1 MVVGIGVKQFVQ
13 NQIISRLSRVYKDE
27 RGITG
32 LETAIVLIAFVV
44 VASVFAFTV
53 LTTGLYGTSKAK
65 DSVETGLSVAGSTLA
80 KKGSTVLT
88 AGTDSVETIHFK
100 LASAAGSE
108 SIDLDPNRTLLSYA
122 DGNNRVNAIF
132 VTAFPDPL
140 VEEVYWK
147 YAWPLNGTSGPV
159 VDPGEVAEFTL
170 NVSNLSTPLAGN
182 TKVRIE
188 VIPTEGA
195 VVPIFTTTPLEMK
208 PVMVLP

>member
-1 MVVGIGVKQFVQ
+1 MSIGRKAKQVI
-13 NQIISRLSRVYKDE
+13 NDGLVNRLSRVYKDE

-65 DSVETGLSVAGSTLA
+65 DSVEAGLSVAGSTLA
-80 KKGSTVLT
+80 KKGATVLT
-88 AGTDSVETIHFK
+88 ADTTVETIHFK

-108 SIDLDPNRTLLSYA
+108 PIDLDPNRTLVTYA
-122 DGNNRVNAIF
+122 DENNRVNAKY
-132 VTAFPDPL
+132 VTEFPENPVD
-140 VEEVYWK
+140 EVYWK
-147 YAWPLNGTSGPV
+147 YAWPLDGTSGPV

-170 NVSNLSTPLAGN
+170 NVANLNNSLGAN
-182 TKVRIE
+182 TKIKIE

-195 VVPIFTTTPLEMK
+195 VVPVFTTIPLELK

>member
-1 MVVGIGVKQFVQ
+1 MFVDIGVKQFAQ
-13 NQIISRLSRVYKDE
+13 DQIFNRLSRVYKDE

-44 VASVFAFTV
+44 VASVFAFTI
-53 LTTGLYGTSKAK
+53 LTTGLFGTSKAK

-88 AGTDSVETIHFK
+88 AGADSVETIHFI
-100 LASAAGSE
+100 LASATGSE
-108 SIDLDPNRTLLSYA
+108 SIDLEPNRTLVSYT
-122 DGNNRVNAIF
+122 DGNNRVNATY
-132 VTAFPDPL
+132 VTEFPDPP

-147 YAWPLNGTSGPV
+147 YAWPLVGTSGPV
-159 VDPGEVAEFTL
+159 VDPGDVAEFTL
-170 NVSNLSTPLAGN
+170 NVSNLTNPLAGN
-182 TKVRIE
+182 TRVRIE